1 MESPPI
7 WYKKKIFQIM
17 TLINLC
23 NTICNQVNEEKFMFQ
38 IGSIIPIVLT
48 NGFHSTDLFFV
59 FFISLFPAVM

>member
-1 MESPPI
+1 
-7 WYKKKIFQIM
+7 M